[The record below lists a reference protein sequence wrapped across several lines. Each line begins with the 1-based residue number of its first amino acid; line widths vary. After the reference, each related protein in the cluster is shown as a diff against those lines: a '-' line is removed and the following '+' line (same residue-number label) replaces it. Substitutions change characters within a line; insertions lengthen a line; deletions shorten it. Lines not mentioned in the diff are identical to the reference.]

1 MMTAL
6 RIAICA
12 VIPVLITTSSFFRHS
27 IANLIYIQ
35 TISFQSIVLYSAMHY
50 SALHLLSILEA
61 ILATNKTATLTVRV
75 EPNLKEA
82 LRLAAQVEHRSIANM
97 LEVLIKDHCE
107 KKGITLTHKNQRE
120 EIEL

>member
-1 MMTAL
+1 MHY
-6 RIAICA
+6 IAI
-12 VIPVLITTSSFFRHS
+12 
-27 IANLIYIQ
+27 
-35 TISFQSIVLYSAMHY
+35 
-50 SALHLLSILEA
+50 HLPSILEA

-107 KKGITLTHKNQRE
+107 KKGITLTHKNQPE
-120 EIEL
+120 ESEL